1 MASTASP
8 YGLKPVNRVDGLP
21 YAGETRRLLITPA
34 GYASNIFYGQVV
46 KIHTDGYINLVTETG
61 GTGDAFPAGTI
72 GVFVGCSYVNTQ
84 GQTVF
89 SQYYPSGSTNAIAFV
104 VDDDRAVFQVQAAGS
119 VTQSQLGQNV
129 FFSAAQNGTNGSGG
143 STQTGNSLSAVSATS
158 QAGTA
163 AFRIVDFVNM
173 QGFSTVGDAYTDLLV
188 KFNIAQHSYT
198 NATGV
203 A

>member
-1 MASTASP
+1 MASTAAP

-21 YAGETRRLLITPA
+21 YAGETRQFPITPA

-46 KIHTDGYINLVTETG
+46 KIHTDGYINIVTETG

-72 GVFVGCSYVNTQ
+72 GVFVGCSYTNSQ

-89 SQYYPSGSTNAIAFV
+89 SQYYPSGATNAIAYV
-104 VDDDRAVFQVQAAGS
+104 IDDDRAVFQVQADGS
-119 VTQSQLGQNV
+119 VGQTKLGQNV
-129 FFSAAQNGTNGSGG
+129 FFAAAQSSTTG
-143 STQTGNSLSAVSATS
+143 STQSGNSNSAVSATS

-163 AFRIVDFVNM
+163 AFRIVGFVNSTT
-173 QGFSTVGDAYTDLLV
+173 STVGDAYTDLLV
-188 KFNIAQHSYT
+188 KFNIGQHSYT

>member
-8 YGLKPVNRVDGLP
+8 YGLKAVNRVDGLP
-21 YAGETRRLLITPA
+21 YAGETRRLLIDPA
-34 GYASNIFYGQVV
+34 GYASNLFYGQVV

-72 GVFVGCSYVNTQ
+72 GVFVGCSYTNTQ

-89 SQYYPSGSTNAIAFV
+89 SQYYPSGATNAIAFV
-104 VDDDRAVFQVQAAGS
+104 IDDDRAVFQVQANGS
-119 VTQSQLGQNV
+119 VGQTKLGQNV

-188 KFNIAQHSYT
+188 KFNIGQHSYT

>member
-21 YAGETRRLLITPA
+21 YAGETRQFLITPA
-34 GYASNIFYGQVV
+34 GYASNLFYGQVV

-89 SQYYPSGSTNAIAFV
+89 SQYYPSGSTNAVAYV
-104 VDDDRAVFQVQAAGS
+104 VDDDRAVFQAQADGP
-119 VTQSQLGQNV
+119 VTQTQLGQNML
-129 FFSAAQNGTNGSGG
+129 FAAAQNGTNASGG
-143 STQTGNSLSAVSATS
+143 NTQSGNSLSAVSATS

-163 AFRIVDFVNM
+163 AFRIVGFVNAP
-173 QGFSTVGDAYTDLLV
+173 GSAVGDAKTDLLV

>member
-8 YGLKPVNRVDGLP
+8 YGLKAVNRVDGLP
-21 YAGETRRLLITPA
+21 YAGETRQFLIDPA
-34 GYASNIFYGQVV
+34 GYGTNLFYGQVV

-61 GTGDAFPAGTI
+61 ATGSAFPAGTI
-72 GVFVGCSYVNTQ
+72 GVFVGCSYVNAQ

-89 SQYYPSGSTNAIAFV
+89 SQYYPANSLNAVAYVI
-104 VDDDRAVFQVQAAGS
+104 DDDRAVFQAQADGP
-119 VTQSQLGQNV
+119 VTQTQLGQNM
-129 FFSAAQNGTNGSGG
+129 FFAAAQNGTNGSGG
-143 STQTGNSLSAVSATS
+143 STTSGNSLSALSATT
-158 QAGTA
+158 QAATA
-163 AFRIVDFVNM
+163 GFRLVGFVN
-173 QGFSTVGDAYTDLLV
+173 GPFSTVGDAKTDVLV

>member
-1 MASTASP
+1 MASTAAP
-8 YGLKPVNRVDGLP
+8 YGLRAVNRVDGLP
-21 YAGETRRLLITPA
+21 YAGETRQFLIDPA
-34 GYASNIFYGQVV
+34 GYGTNLFYGQVV

-72 GVFVGCSYVNTQ
+72 GVFVGCSYVNAQ

-89 SQYYPSGSTNAIAFV
+89 SQYYPANSLNAVAYVI
-104 VDDDRAVFQVQAAGS
+104 DDDRAVFQAQADGP
-119 VTQSQLGQNV
+119 VLQTQLGQNML
-129 FFSAAQNGTNGSGG
+129 FAAAQNGTNGSGG
-143 STQTGNSLSAVSATS
+143 STTSGNSLSALSATT

-163 AFRIVDFVNM
+163 GFRLVGFA
-173 QGFSTVGDAYTDLLV
+173 QGPFSAVGDAKTDVLV
-188 KFNIAQHSYT
+188 KFNIGQHSYT

>member
-1 MASTASP
+1 MASTAAP
-8 YGLKPVNRVDGLP
+8 YGLKAVNRVDGLP
-21 YAGETRRLLITPA
+21 YAGETRQFLINPA
-34 GYASNIFYGQVV
+34 GYGTNLFYGQVV

-72 GVFVGCSYVNTQ
+72 GVFVGCSYVNAQ

-89 SQYYPSGSTNAIAFV
+89 SQYYPANSLNAVAYVI
-104 VDDDRAVFQVQAAGS
+104 DDDRAVFQAQADGP
-119 VTQSQLGQNV
+119 VTQTQLGQNML
-129 FFSAAQNGTNGSGG
+129 FAAAQNGTNGSGG
-143 STQTGNSLSAVSATS
+143 STTSGNSLSALSATT

-163 AFRIVDFVNM
+163 GFRLVGFVN
-173 QGFSTVGDAYTDLLV
+173 GPFSAVGDAKTDVLV
-188 KFNIAQHSYT
+188 KFNIGQHSYT

>member
-1 MASTASP
+1 MASTAAP
-8 YGLKPVNRVDGLP
+8 YGLRAVNRVDGLP
-21 YAGETRRLLITPA
+21 YAGETRQFLINPA
-34 GYASNIFYGQVV
+34 GYGTNLFYGQVV

-72 GVFVGCSYVNTQ
+72 GVFVGCSYVNAQ

-89 SQYYPSGSTNAIAFV
+89 SQYYPANSLNAVAYVI
-104 VDDDRAVFQVQAAGS
+104 DDDRAVFQAQADGP
-119 VTQSQLGQNV
+119 VTQTQLGQNML
-129 FFSAAQNGTNGSGG
+129 FAAAQNGTNGSGG
-143 STQTGNSLSAVSATS
+143 STTPGNSLSALSATT

-163 AFRIVDFVNM
+163 GFRLVGFVN
-173 QGFSTVGDAYTDLLV
+173 GPFSAVGDAKTDVLV

>member
-8 YGLKPVNRVDGLP
+8 YGLKAVNRVDGLP
-21 YAGETRRLLITPA
+21 YAGETRQFLINPA
-34 GYASNIFYGQVV
+34 GYGTNLFYGQVV

-61 GTGDAFPAGTI
+61 ATGSAFPAGTI
-72 GVFVGCSYVNTQ
+72 GVFVGCSYVNAQ

-89 SQYYPSGSTNAIAFV
+89 SQYYPANSLNAVAYVI
-104 VDDDRAVFQVQAAGS
+104 DDDRAVFQAQADGS
-119 VTQSQLGQNV
+119 VTQTQLGQNM
-129 FFSAAQNGTNGSGG
+129 FFAAAQNGTNGSGG
-143 STQTGNSLSAVSATS
+143 STTSGNSLSALSATT

-163 AFRIVDFVNM
+163 GFRLVGFVN
-173 QGFSTVGDAYTDLLV
+173 GPFSAVGDAKTDVLV

>member
-1 MASTASP
+1 MASTAAP
-8 YGLKPVNRVDGLP
+8 YGLRAVNRVDGLP
-21 YAGETRRLLITPA
+21 YAGETRQFLINPA
-34 GYASNIFYGQVV
+34 GYGTNLFYGQVV

-72 GVFVGCSYVNTQ
+72 GVFVGCSYVNAQ

-89 SQYYPSGSTNAIAFV
+89 SQYYPANSLNAVAYVI
-104 VDDDRAVFQVQAAGS
+104 DDDRAVFQAQADGP
-119 VTQSQLGQNV
+119 VTQTQLGQNML
-129 FFSAAQNGTNGSGG
+129 FAAAQNGTNGSGG
-143 STQTGNSLSAVSATS
+143 STTSGNSLSALSATT

-163 AFRIVDFVNM
+163 GFRLVGFA
-173 QGFSTVGDAYTDLLV
+173 QGPFSAVGDAKTDVLV
-188 KFNIAQHSYT
+188 KFNIGQHSYT

>member
-8 YGLKPVNRVDGLP
+8 YGLKAVNRVDGLP

-84 GQTVF
+84 GQTVY

-119 VTQSQLGQNV
+119 VGQTSLGQNT

-143 STQTGNSLSAVSATS
+143 STTTGNSLSSVSATS

-188 KFNIAQHSYT
+188 KFNIGQHSYT

>member
-1 MASTASP
+1 MAATAAP

-21 YAGETRRLLITPA
+21 YAGETRQLLIDPA
-34 GYASNIFYGQVV
+34 GYGTNLFYGQVV

-72 GVFVGCSYVNTQ
+72 GVFVGCSYTNTQ

-89 SQYYPSGSTNAIAFV
+89 AQYYPANALNGVAYV
-104 VDDDRAVFQVQAAGS
+104 VDDDRAVFQAQADGS
-119 VTQSQLGQNV
+119 VGQTKLGQNM
-129 FFSAAQNGTNGSGG
+129 FFAAAQSGTAGTGG
-143 STQTGNSLSAVSATS
+143 STTSGNSLSALSATS

-163 AFRIVDFVNM
+163 GFRLVGFVNAP
-173 QGFSTVGDAYTDLLV
+173 GSTVGDAKTDVLV
-188 KFNIAQHSYT
+188 KFNIGQHSYT

>member
-21 YAGETRRLLITPA
+21 YAGETRQFLITPA

-89 SQYYPSGSTNAIAFV
+89 SQYYPSGSANATAFV
-104 VDDDRAVFQVQAAGS
+104 VDDDRAVFQVQADGS
-119 VTQSQLGQNV
+119 VGQTKLGQNV
-129 FFSAAQNGTNGSGG
+129 FFAAAQSGSTG
-143 STQTGNSLSAVSATS
+143 STQSGNSNSAVSATS

-163 AFRIVDFVNM
+163 AFRIVGFA
-173 QGFSTVGDAYTDLLV
+173 QGPSQAVGDAYTDILV

>member
-21 YAGETRRLLITPA
+21 YAGETRQFLITPA

-89 SQYYPSGSTNAIAFV
+89 SQYYPSGAANATAFV
-104 VDDDRAVFQVQAAGS
+104 VDDDRAVFQVQADGS
-119 VTQSQLGQNV
+119 VGQTKLGQNV
-129 FFSAAQNGTNGSGG
+129 FFAAAQSGSTG
-143 STQTGNSLSAVSATS
+143 STQSGNSNSAVSATS

-163 AFRIVDFVNM
+163 AFRIVGFA
-173 QGFSTVGDAYTDLLV
+173 QGPSQAVGDAYTDILV

>member
-1 MASTASP
+1 MAATAAP

-21 YAGETRRLLITPA
+21 YAGETRQLLIDPA
-34 GYASNIFYGQVV
+34 GYNTNLFYGQVV
-46 KIHTDGYINLVTETG
+46 KIHTNGYIQLVTETG

-89 SQYYPSGSTNAIAFV
+89 SQYYPSGSLNAVAYV
-104 VDDDRAVFQVQAAGS
+104 VDDDRAVFQAQADGA
-119 VTQSQLGQNV
+119 VAQTQLGQNML
-129 FFSAAQNGTNGSGG
+129 FAAAQSGTAGTGG
-143 STQTGNSLSAVSATS
+143 STTTGNSLSALSATT
-158 QAGTA
+158 QALTA
-163 AFRIVDFVNM
+163 GFRLVGFVNAP
-173 QGFSTVGDAYTDLLV
+173 GSAVGDAKTDVLV
-188 KFNIAQHSYT
+188 KFNIGQHSYT

>member
-1 MASTASP
+1 MASTAAP
-8 YGLKPVNRVDGLP
+8 YGLRAVNRVDGLP
-21 YAGETRRLLITPA
+21 YAGETRQFLIAPT
-34 GYASNIFYGQVV
+34 GYATNLFYGQVV

-72 GVFVGCSYVNTQ
+72 GVFVGCSYVNAQ

-89 SQYYPSGSTNAIAFV
+89 SQYYPANSLNAVAYV
-104 VDDDRAVFQVQAAGS
+104 VDDDRAVFQAQADGA
-119 VTQSQLGQNV
+119 VTQTQLGQNML
-129 FFSAAQNGTNGSGG
+129 FAAAQNGTNGSGG
-143 STQTGNSLSAVSATS
+143 STTTGNSLSALSATT

-163 AFRIVDFVNM
+163 GFRLVGFVN
-173 QGFSTVGDAYTDLLV
+173 GPFSAVGDAKTDVLV
-188 KFNIAQHSYT
+188 KFNIGQHSYT

>member
-1 MASTASP
+1 MASTAAP
-8 YGLKPVNRVDGLP
+8 YGLRAVNRVDGLP
-21 YAGETRRLLITPA
+21 YAGESRQFLIAPS
-34 GYASNIFYGQVV
+34 GYATNLFYGQVV

-72 GVFVGCSYVNTQ
+72 GVFVGCSYVNAQ

-89 SQYYPSGSTNAIAFV
+89 SQYYPANSLNAVAYVI
-104 VDDDRAVFQVQAAGS
+104 DDDRAVFQAQADGP
-119 VTQSQLGQNV
+119 VTQTQLGQNML
-129 FFSAAQNGTNGSGG
+129 FAAAQNGTNGSGG
-143 STQTGNSLSAVSATS
+143 STTSGNSLSALSATT

-163 AFRIVDFVNM
+163 GFRLVGFVN
-173 QGFSTVGDAYTDLLV
+173 GPFSTVGDAKTDVLV
-188 KFNIAQHSYT
+188 KFNIGQHSYT

>member
-21 YAGETRRLLITPA
+21 YAGETRQFLITPA

-89 SQYYPSGSTNAIAFV
+89 SQYYPSGSTNATAFV
-104 VDDDRAVFQVQAAGS
+104 VDDDRAVFQVQADGAVGQ
-119 VTQSQLGQNV
+119 TQLGQNV
-129 FFSAAQNGTNGSGG
+129 FFAAAQNCTNASGG
-143 STQTGNSLSAVSATS
+143 NTQSGNSLSAVSATS

-163 AFRIVDFVNM
+163 AFRIVGFVNAP
-173 QGFSTVGDAYTDLLV
+173 GSAIGDAKTDLLV

>member
-1 MASTASP
+1 MASTAAP
-8 YGLKPVNRVDGLP
+8 YGLKAVNRVDGLP
-21 YAGETRRLLITPA
+21 YAGETRQFLIDPA
-34 GYASNIFYGQVV
+34 GYGTNLYYGQVV

-61 GTGDAFPAGTI
+61 ATGSAFPAGTI
-72 GVFVGCSYVNTQ
+72 GVFVGCSYVNAQ

-89 SQYYPSGSTNAIAFV
+89 SQYYPANSLNAVAYVI
-104 VDDDRAVFQVQAAGS
+104 DDDRAVFQAQAAGS
-119 VTQSQLGQNV
+119 VTQTQLGQNM
-129 FFSAAQNGTNGSGG
+129 FFNAAQSGTAGTGG
-143 STQTGNSLSAVSATS
+143 STTSGNSLSALSTTT

-163 AFRIVDFVNM
+163 AFRLVGFVN
-173 QGFSTVGDAYTDLLV
+173 GPFSTVGDAYTDVLV

>member
-1 MASTASP
+1 MASTAAP

-21 YAGETRRLLITPA
+21 YAGETRQFLITPA

-89 SQYYPSGSTNAIAFV
+89 SQYYPSGSTNATAFV
-104 VDDDRAVFQVQAAGS
+104 VDDDRAVFQVQADGS
-119 VTQSQLGQNV
+119 VGQTKLGQNV
-129 FFSAAQNGTNGSGG
+129 FFAAAQSGSTG
-143 STQTGNSLSAVSATS
+143 STQSGNSNSAVSATS

-163 AFRIVDFVNM
+163 AFRIVGFA
-173 QGFSTVGDAYTDLLV
+173 QGPSQAVGDAYTDILV

>member
-8 YGLKPVNRVDGLP
+8 YGLKAVNRVDGLP

-34 GYASNIFYGQVV
+34 GYGSNIFYGQVV

-89 SQYYPSGSTNAIAFV
+89 SQYYPSGAANATAFV
-104 VDDDRAVFQVQAAGS
+104 VDDDRAVFQVQADGS
-119 VTQSQLGQNV
+119 VGQTKLGQNV
-129 FFSAAQNGTNGSGG
+129 FFAAAQSGSTG
-143 STQTGNSLSAVSATS
+143 STQSGNSNSAVSATS

-163 AFRIVDFVNM
+163 AFRIVGFA
-173 QGFSTVGDAYTDLLV
+173 QGPSQAVGDAYTDILV

>member
-1 MASTASP
+1 MASTAAP

-21 YAGETRRLLITPA
+21 YAGETRQIPITPA

-72 GVFVGCSYVNTQ
+72 GVFVGCSYTNSQ

-89 SQYYPSGSTNAIAFV
+89 SQYYPSGALNGVAYV
-104 VDDDRAVFQVQAAGS
+104 VDDDRAVFQVQADGS
-119 VTQSQLGQNV
+119 VGQTKLGQNV
-129 FFSAAQNGTNGSGG
+129 FFAAAQSSTTG
-143 STQTGNSLSAVSATS
+143 STQSGNSNSAVSATS

-163 AFRIVDFVNM
+163 AFRIVGFVNSTT
-173 QGFSTVGDAYTDLLV
+173 STVGDAYTDLLV
-188 KFNIAQHSYT
+188 KFNIGQHSYT

>member
-8 YGLKPVNRVDGLP
+8 YGLKAVNRVDGLP

-34 GYASNIFYGQVV
+34 GYGSNIFYGQVV

-84 GQTVF
+84 GQTVY
-89 SQYYPSGSTNAIAFV
+89 SQYYPSGSTNAVAFV

-119 VTQSQLGQNV
+119 VGQTSLGQNT

-143 STQTGNSLSAVSATS
+143 STQTGNSLSAVSATT

-173 QGFSTVGDAYTDLLV
+173 QGFSTVGDDYTDLLV
-188 KFNIAQHSYT
+188 KFNIGQHSYT

>member
-21 YAGETRRLLITPA
+21 YAGETRQFLITPA

-84 GQTVF
+84 GQTVY
-89 SQYYPSGSTNAIAFV
+89 SQYYPSGSANATAYV
-104 VDDDRAVFQVQAAGS
+104 VDDDRAVFQVQADNAVGQ
-119 VTQSQLGQNV
+119 TQLGQNV
-129 FFSAAQNGTNGSGG
+129 FFAAAQNGTNGSGG
-143 STQTGNSLSAVSATS
+143 NTNSGNSLSAVSASS

-163 AFRIVDFVNM
+163 AFRIVGFVNAP
-173 QGFSTVGDAYTDLLV
+173 GSAVGDAKTDLLV

>member
-1 MASTASP
+1 MASTQSP

-61 GTGDAFPAGTI
+61 GTGDVFPAGTI

-89 SQYYPSGSTNAIAFV
+89 SQYYPSGSTNAVAFV
-104 VDDDRAVFQVQAAGS
+104 VDDDRAVFQVQAAGQ

-143 STQTGNSLSAVSATS
+143 STQTGNSLSAVSTSS

-173 QGFSTVGDAYTDLLV
+173 QGFSEVGDAYTDLLV

>member
-1 MASTASP
+1 
-8 YGLKPVNRVDGLP
+8 
-21 YAGETRRLLITPA
+21 LLITPA

-72 GVFVGCSYVNTQ
+72 GVFVGCSYTNAQ

-89 SQYYPSGSTNAIAFV
+89 SQYYPSGAANGIAFV
-104 VDDDRAVFQVQAAGS
+104 IDDDRAVFQVQAAGQ

-173 QGFSTVGDAYTDLLV
+173 QGFSQVGDAYTDLLV

>member
-1 MASTASP
+1 MAATAAP

-21 YAGETRRLLITPA
+21 YAGETRQLLIDPA
-34 GYASNIFYGQVV
+34 GYNTNLFYGQVV
-46 KIHTDGYINLVTETG
+46 KIHTNGYIQLVTETG

-89 SQYYPSGSTNAIAFV
+89 SQYYPANSLNAVAYV
-104 VDDDRAVFQVQAAGS
+104 VDDDRAVFQAQADGAVGQTS
-119 VTQSQLGQNV
+119 LGQNML
-129 FFSAAQNGTNGSGG
+129 FAAAQSGTAGTGG
-143 STQTGNSLSAVSATS
+143 STTTGNSLSALSATT
-158 QAGTA
+158 QALTA
-163 AFRIVDFVNM
+163 GFRLVGFVNAP
-173 QGFSTVGDAYTDLLV
+173 GSAVGDAKTDVLV
-188 KFNIAQHSYT
+188 KFNIGQHSYT